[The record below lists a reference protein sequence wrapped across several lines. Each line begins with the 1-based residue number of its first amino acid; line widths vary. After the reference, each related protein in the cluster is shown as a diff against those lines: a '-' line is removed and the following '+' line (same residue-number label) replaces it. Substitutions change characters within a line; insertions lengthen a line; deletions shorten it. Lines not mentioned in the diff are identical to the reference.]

1 MLYLHWDLGLFPR
14 QDIEMLRLFLTD
26 VTISLLFL
34 LLEQNLD
41 PSSPTHVDFVGSIRG
56 VEPPSVAPKGLKPL
70 SCWASPHQPF
80 WPGHG
85 RGERAG
91 LSQDRKGVAE
101 TTEAVSG
108 RTALTP
114 RP

>member
-41 PSSPTHVDFVGSIRG
+41 PSSPTHVDFVGSYLQAG
-56 VEPPSVAPKGLKPL
+56 WTSSLMLEMCLLKVL
-70 SCWASPHQPF
+70 V
-80 WPGHG
+80 
-85 RGERAG
+85 R
-91 LSQDRKGVAE
+91 
-101 TTEAVSG
+101 
-108 RTALTP
+108 
-114 RP
+114 